1 MSDLGERVRKYIGQM
16 PASVEGSGGNASMF
30 AVCSVLVNG
39 FSLPEGEALQLALEW
54 SNVYAVP
61 PWPER
66 ELERMVKSAAERG
79 SEKGVGYLLGKGES
93 WKAGQAGEG
102 VKAAP
107 KRRDESIPKYDA
119 EKLVA
124 VVKAAPVA
132 ASRPEY
138 FMERSPV
145 DPRSV
150 TGAEFLDLM
159 FKPADRVLVFTD
171 LRSQGDFLHE
181 VGKGSYRLGAEK
193 GVKAVA
199 SALPSRGAE
208 GVWFLNQPITGQW
221 LPNREG
227 KFSRRSEDN
236 VCGWVHWV
244 MESDSAP
251 EELWLRWLSISP
263 APVKAIYSSG
273 GRSWHALVRCSY
285 RTKIEMDADLARA
298 KRSLSILGADPGA
311 LTALRLTR
319 LPGCKRGMREQRLIY
334 LDPTGDAGVIS
345 LLPKVR
351 SVQ

>member
-16 PASVEGSGGNASMF
+16 PASVEGSGGNAAMF

-54 SNVYAVP
+54 SNVHAVP

-93 WKAGQAGEG
+93 WKAGQAGDG

-107 KRRDESIPKYDA
+107 KRRDECIPKYDA
-119 EKLVA
+119 EKLAGFVRS
-124 VVKAAPVA
+124 APVA
-132 ASRPEY
+132 AARAEY

-145 DPRSV
+145 DPRGV
-150 TGAEFLDLM
+150 TAGEFLELM
-159 FKPADRVLVFTD
+159 FAPADRVLVFTD
-171 LRSQGDFLHE
+171 MRSQGDFLHE

-193 GVKAVA
+193 GVRAVE
-199 SALPSRGAE
+199 SALPTRGAE
-208 GVWFLNQPITGQW
+208 GVWYLNQPVTGQW

-236 VCGWVHWV
+236 VCVWKHWV
-244 MESDSAP
+244 VESDSAP
-251 EELWLRWLSISP
+251 EELWLRFLSIFG
-263 APVKAIYSSG
+263 APIKAIYSSG
-273 GRSWHALVRCSY
+273 GRSWHALIGCHY
-285 RTKIEMDADLARA
+285 RTKMEMDVDLARG

-334 LDPTGDAGVIS
+334 LDPTGGAGLIS

-351 SVQ
+351 SV